1 MSFDVGVDMI
11 VSIKFKK
18 KYIAEIE
25 TKIKIISSRVNSY
38 LQNKWGL
45 YDLQIGF
52 YCIFMGNP
60 SE

>member
-38 LQNKWGL
+38 LQNK
-45 YDLQIGF
+45 
-52 YCIFMGNP
+52 
-60 SE
+60 